1 MGQGRSRG
9 LTLDSGALLALERGR
24 RELALLLRA
33 ALDGGGVAI
42 PSGVLAQSWLGGA
55 RQARIGALIGDRRV
69 QVPALD
75 RELALG
81 IGRLLAATGSSDVVD
96 GQVALVATAGGD
108 VVVTSDAAEVRRL
121 APALPV
127 VEV

>member
-1 MGQGRSRG
+1 MGQGRPRG

-24 RELALLLRA
+24 REVALLLRE

-42 PSGVLAQSWLGGA
+42 PSGVLAQTWRGGA

-75 RELALG
+75 REAALG
-81 IGRLLAATGSSDVVD
+81 VGRLLAATGSSDVVD
-96 GQVALVATAGGD
+96 GQVALVATARGD
-108 VVVTSDAAEVRRL
+108 VVVTSDAADVRRL
-121 APALPV
+121 APALRV